1 MAATEAMGV
10 TLRAEF
16 KDFEKAL
23 LKARNETDTKLAAI
37 GRDFEKA
44 NNKVKTE
51 ARGMSGAFGG
61 LTRGLPGLTGGI
73 SALGLA
79 GGAAAGGMVALLGAL
94 RGVQQA
100 GKFAAD
106 LTDSADRIGVTV
118 EALQALR
125 FAADETGVPLADLDS
140 GLENLNASLG
150 AFKTGIGSG
159 RIRPIFEALGLT
171 QADLVAVENAEQ
183 LLPILADRLG
193 QVGDRATQVQLARK
207 LGIEA
212 LLPLLRR
219 GSTGINDLAGEA
231 RDLGLVLSN
240 DVVSGLDE
248 TDRAL
253 ERNQQQIDANVR
265 EMQASLAPFFVWA
278 TGELAKLARGFT
290 DFFNG
295 LQAAKDRSDR
305 VLEQQVARGQERVNF
320 AMRQSRDTGRP
331 LSAVQE
337 GWIREL
343 AAARA
348 ELSTRQ
354 RERASQAGP
363 SAAERAGFNIDMPTP
378 PPSGARGG
386 GSARGGGRAANP
398 VRASAGPSAEDLD
411 RQREFLRLQAAIEL
425 LREQGRDREARAH
438 QMTLDTLQLTE
449 RYEQAGIVNAAEQA
463 RLHIEALGAA
473 QDAARVVEGN
483 RLGQVHRENLYDA
496 TYDGVRGGLQAA
508 ADGDLGQYLAGRIR
522 EALLDNLAT
531 TVTDLLRGARG
542 SGEGGGLDWL
552 RSAGTIL
559 KSFAGS
565 FPRIPGFANGVENFG
580 GGLAYVHKGEVLAN
594 LPTGTSVIPA
604 KDVRGGGGGSPVVFD
619 LRGAVVTADLLR
631 QMEAMSAQ
639 AGVAALQAAR
649 QAVPADMARVRRR
662 SFMG

>member
-44 NNKVKTE
+44 NNKVKAE
-51 ARGMSGAFGG
+51 ARGMSGSFGD

-125 FAADETGVPLADLDS
+125 FAADETGVPLANLDS

-150 AFKTGIGSG
+150 AFKTGIGAG
-159 RIRPIFEALGLT
+159 RITPIFEALGLT
-171 QADLVAVENAEQ
+171 QADLIAVENAEQ

-193 QVGDRATQVQLARK
+193 QVSDRATQVQLARK
-207 LGIEA
+207 LGIEE
-212 LLPLLRR
+212 LLPMLRR
-219 GSTGINDLAGEA
+219 GSSGIAEMSGEA

-348 ELSTRQ
+348 ELNSR
-354 RERASQAGP
+354 RMERASQAGP
-363 SAAERAGFNIDMPTP
+363 SAAERAGFNVDTATP
-378 PPSGARGG
+378 PPSRSRGG
-386 GSARGGGRAANP
+386 GAAGGGGRSA
-398 VRASAGPSAEDLD
+398 VRAPTGPSAEDLE
-411 RQREFLRLQAAIEL
+411 RQREVLRLQASIEL

-438 QMTLDTLQLTE
+438 QMTLDTLELTE
-449 RYEQAGIVNAAEQA
+449 RYQQAGIVNAAEQA

-473 QDAARVVEGN
+473 QDAARALESV
-483 RLGQVHRENLYDA
+483 RLARVHQENLYDA
-496 TYDGVRGGLQAA
+496 TLDGVRGGLQAA
-508 ADGDLGQYLAGRIR
+508 ADGDIGEYLATRIR
-522 EALLDNLAT
+522 DALMDNLAT
-531 TVTDLLRGARG
+531 SITDLLRG
-542 SGEGGGLDWL
+542 
-552 RSAGTIL
+552 
-559 KSFAGS
+559 
-565 FPRIPGFANGVENFG
+565 P
-580 GGLAYVHKGEVLAN
+580 
-594 LPTGTSVIPA
+594 
-604 KDVRGGGGGSPVVFD
+604 RGGGAKGGAMGW
-619 LRGAVVTADLLR
+619 LGA
-631 QMEAMSAQ
+631 
-639 AGVAALQAAR
+639 AGSLFKTFAGGLPGFKDGGTFNVGGTGALA
-649 QAVPADMARVRRR
+649 
-662 SFMG
+662 